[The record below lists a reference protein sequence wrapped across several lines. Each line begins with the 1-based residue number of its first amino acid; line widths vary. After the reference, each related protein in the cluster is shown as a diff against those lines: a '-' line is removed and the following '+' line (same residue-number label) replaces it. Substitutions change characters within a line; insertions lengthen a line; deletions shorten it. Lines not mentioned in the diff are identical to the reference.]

1 MSEESIWYSK
11 GGENENGTIHQGAQ
25 IDLLIDRRDRVVNL
39 CEMKFSTDEYEI
51 DKTYDK
57 ILRNKVDRF
66 RISTSC
72 KKSIQLTM
80 ITTYGVKKNKYSN
93 LIGNQVL
100 LDDLFHD

>member
-1 MSEESIWYSK
+1 MLIELWCNMLEEAIILD
-11 GGENENGTIHQGAQ
+11 GF
-25 IDLLIDRRDRVVNL
+25 IDCLHKITLTLL
-39 CEMKFSTDEYEI
+39 

-66 RISTSC
+66 RIVTSC

-100 LDDLFHD
+100 LDDLFI